1 MREEGLIMNS
11 KNDHKDNMKMSAKN
25 KKIMTVIL
33 AVIFVA
39 FAVRIGI
46 NLLSSKEEEAD
57 NSIPVSVMTSEET
70 GFEEY
75 IEILNC
81 NNKLN

>member
-11 KNDHKDNMKMSAKN
+11 KNDHKDKMKMSAKN

-46 NLLSSKEEEAD
+46 NLLSSK
-57 NSIPVSVMTSEET
+57 
-70 GFEEY
+70 
-75 IEILNC
+75 
-81 NNKLN
+81 

>member
-11 KNDHKDNMKMSAKN
+11 KNDHKDKMKMSAKN

-57 NSIPVSVMTSEET
+57 NSIPVSVMTAEET

-75 IEILNC
+75 IEIFGTA
-81 NNKLN
+81 KPE